1 MKYMHADIQHVSTGV
16 WRSYVKELELFAS
29 STSKPKLEHET
40 YRLIEESYGLH
51 SFSIV
56 WNEC

>member
-1 MKYMHADIQHVSTGV
+1 MKYLHADIQHVSTGN
-16 WRSYVKELELFAS
+16 WRSYVRELDLFAS